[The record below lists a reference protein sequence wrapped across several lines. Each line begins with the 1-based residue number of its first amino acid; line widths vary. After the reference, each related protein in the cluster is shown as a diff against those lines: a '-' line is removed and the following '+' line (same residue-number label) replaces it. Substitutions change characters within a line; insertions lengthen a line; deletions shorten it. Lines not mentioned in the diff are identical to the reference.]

1 MTERFQSKRHDN
13 RKQLLMGIFMDE
25 YDDYIENYLIH
36 DFKNMKA
43 DLIPRDYETEDKI
56 CLASKIEYFLQTSQ
70 DNFLKCFGGMTIKA
84 SDKNTY
90 TIHFTKEGHFW
101 KMTYVDHEGRELYIR
116 DIGTASILEELGIC
130 AKDVPPLVTPII
142 NLYRCFKATSL
153 DDAIFQLAQ
162 LLDINKDTPIDHVK
176 LSPMFEWDS
185 KAFLEYF
192 INICEYRVC
201 GISYGLILIKYLGEK
216 KVLIPTCRFPT
227 NHYCFFP
234 FSSENNTFPLFNAF
248 NRMNSM
254 PIVILTDS
262 IELAGINQLL
272 LDRARVSEITWIS
285 WLGEGKTISNFDW
298 SLLKDHRVYYLLKEH
313 SGQGGKLVYNTSKA
327 VKNKLDQIGVKEFKY
342 VSYLDDGIDLE
353 VPSRRSKPIPV
364 IYTVDEFE
372 KVMSTKDPSLP
383 LSLKEFRNDLSR
395 LAPSRPLLMSPFI
408 YSRSATSIVR
418 DSDSTTWFTLNM
430 AFALSRG
437 LRAFEGWCSGGKPA
451 TVLYLYGEDGG
462 YFSLGEKLMTIL
474 KVFTDRDK
482 IPFEQFAN
490 PILPFSGSHP
500 QPFPMRKDGTN
511 CFSNFSW
518 NNIDKRLGLQDF
530 QIAEFVNF
538 QAASMGNQMQQER
551 KLLVLDNLFSNSI
564 ESLAIQNN
572 LIREFKRSGWAI
584 VVVADAEKETNKL
597 SVDSVIKVKNRTTD
611 EGILKISV
619 NVESL
624 FKGETKFICKLDFNA
639 GHPTFIK
646 IKNHEPKWPD
656 PLKRPRRQLIADVL
670 QLRYNGLKGQAIAD
684 KLGLS
689 LSMVKKLTT
698 EGTGSKPKNKQWL

>member
-1 MTERFQSKRHDN
+1 MN
-13 RKQLLMGIFMDE
+13 E

-36 DFKNMKA
+36 NFKNMKA
-43 DLIPRDYETEDKI
+43 DLIPRDYEIEDKVI
-56 CLASKIEYFLQTSQ
+56 LASKIEYFLQTSK
-70 DNFLKCFGGMTIKA
+70 DNVLKAFAGSSFTAPDGK
-84 SDKNTY
+84 TY
-90 TIHFTKEGHFW
+90 EINFKDNGCFW
-101 KMTYVDHEGRELYIR
+101 KLTYVDQEGRQLIKFNSGYK
-116 DIGTASILEELGIC
+116 SILEELSIC
-130 AKDVPPLVTPII
+130 AKGVPAPVTPII
-142 NLYRCFKATSL
+142 NLYRWFKATSL

-216 KVLIPTCRFPT
+216 KVLIPTCHFPT
-227 NHYCFFP
+227 NHYCFLP

-313 SGQGGKLVYNTSKA
+313 SGQGGKLVYNTAKA

-395 LAPSRPLLMSPFI
+395 LAHNRPQLMSPFI

-418 DSDSTTWFTLNM
+418 DSDSTTWFALNM

-474 KVFTDRDK
+474 KVFLARDK
-482 IPFEQFAN
+482 ISFEQFEK
-490 PILPFSGSHP
+490 PILSLWSSTPS
-500 QPFPMRKDGTN
+500 FPIRKDGTN
-511 CFSNFSW
+511 CFSNFFW
-518 NNIDKRLGLQDF
+518 NIIDKQQGQQDY
-530 QIAEFVNF
+530 QIAEFVKF
-538 QAASMGNQMQQER
+538 QASSVVNQPQLER
-551 KLLVLDNLFSNSI
+551 KLLVLDNLFSDSI

-584 VVVADAEKETNKL
+584 VIVAAEKEINKL
-597 SVDSVIKVKNRTTD
+597 SIDSVIKVKNSTSD

-670 QLRYNGLKGQAIAD
+670 QLRYNGLKGQASAD